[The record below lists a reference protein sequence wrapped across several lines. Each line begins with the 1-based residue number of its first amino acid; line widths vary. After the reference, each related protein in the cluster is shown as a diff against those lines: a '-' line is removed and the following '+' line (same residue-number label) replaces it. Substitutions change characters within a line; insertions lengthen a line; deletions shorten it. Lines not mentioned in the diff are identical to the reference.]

1 MRNPGASLPPP
12 PHDLIVPRM
21 ECHPFIAPD
30 MSVKVPK
37 TPNNA
42 HYHLHMECLTAV
54 DPGSNQ
60 ASVPVSFLRGRE
72 PGNVRG
78 KSRRLPV
85 PESGGTNKTAE

>member
-12 PHDLIVPRM
+12 PHDLIVSRM

-54 DPGSNQ
+54 DLGSNQ